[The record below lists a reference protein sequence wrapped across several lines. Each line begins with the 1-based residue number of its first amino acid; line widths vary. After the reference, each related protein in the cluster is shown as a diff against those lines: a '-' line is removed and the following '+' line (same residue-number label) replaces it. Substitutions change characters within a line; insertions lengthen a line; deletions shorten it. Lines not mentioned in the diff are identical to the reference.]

1 MTNRLSPANL
11 VARSA
16 AFVRS
21 LAACAP
27 SLTGVC
33 IGFSCRGMAGAS
45 RLDLGSG
52 QGSGSSHTRLQNR
65 PRRPGASLSGWR
77 FLHAE
82 AWKLAEQERKEMG
95 ASWNIIMQ
103 LAIVAVLFLVVA
115 CSGAATPTLTPT
127 LEPTMTAQPTP
138 TPTLEPTATS
148 APTATLV
155 TPPDESDH
163 AAVKA
168 DPRFATIREKMES
181 VEPVWTVYF
190 HSDDW
195 QTPGRNTLMNEVF
208 ELLKLENIVS
218 HGGYQEISPE
228 MVVALEPDIII
239 ADSIESVVDNPELA
253 SLHMVQEQD
262 HIPHH
267 IFVLS
272 EGNSF
277 SGDGSHFKDAVEELA
292 AFVYPE
298 VFGHEEEWSQGS
310 MDMKKSQGSTDM
322 KKSQGSMD
330 MKKSQGSMD
339 MKKSQLKTHISGQ
352 GWTCVGQ
359 AYRNTLALRILCA
372 PLTGA
377 LPH

>member
-1 MTNRLSPANL
+1 
-11 VARSA
+11 
-16 AFVRS
+16 
-21 LAACAP
+21 
-27 SLTGVC
+27 
-33 IGFSCRGMAGAS
+33 
-45 RLDLGSG
+45 
-52 QGSGSSHTRLQNR
+52 
-65 PRRPGASLSGWR
+65 
-77 FLHAE
+77 
-82 AWKLAEQERKEMG
+82 MG

-298 VFGHEEEWSQGS
+298 VFGHEEEPGEHGHEEEPGEHGHEEEPGEHGHEEEPGEHGHEEEPGEHGHEEEPGEHGHEEEPAEDS
-310 MDMKKSQGSTDM
+310 
-322 KKSQGSMD
+322 
-330 MKKSQGSMD
+330 
-339 MKKSQLKTHISGQ
+339 H
-352 GWTCVGQ
+352 
-359 AYRNTLALRILCA
+359 
-372 PLTGA
+372 
-377 LPH
+377 